1 MARYLLMNKNTPV
14 LEFDYDLEVH
24 AVMKILEVHDARYA
38 PPSTVDQKGNVTKK
52 ALNAW
57 WKSNSGIKKSD
68 PTGFGL
74 SGSRQYSCIS
84 REKLWTVF
92 VRSLLDQ

>member
-38 PPSTVDQKGNVTKK
+38 PPSTVDQKGNECLVEG
-52 ALNAW
+52 
-57 WKSNSGIKKSD
+57 KSNSGIKKSD